1 MEDNKSQLSL
11 KRVVNIKSVVTPRWK
26 EETQQQFQQ
35 QVEQIDIQLQQL
47 DMQGQRAISELQKTG
62 LQPPGPQMV
71 QQIENI
77 QSQVN
82 QGKGDLLNQKN
93 QMLQNLQQIQ
103 LLELGQEVVTGQM
116 ESMFSLGVGDNLILK
131 NNVEILLRDGI
142 VEEIRGEI

>member
-1 MEDNKSQLSL
+1 MEDNNQLSL

-26 EETQQQFQQ
+26 EDFQQQLQQ
-35 QVEQIDIQLQQL
+35 QVEQVDVQLQQL

-82 QGKGDLLNQKN
+82 QSKGDLLNQKN
-93 QMLQNLQQIQ
+93 QMLQQLQQIQ

-116 ESMFSLGVGDNLILK
+116 ESMFNLRVGDNLVLK
-131 NNVEILLRDGI
+131 TNVDILLRDGL